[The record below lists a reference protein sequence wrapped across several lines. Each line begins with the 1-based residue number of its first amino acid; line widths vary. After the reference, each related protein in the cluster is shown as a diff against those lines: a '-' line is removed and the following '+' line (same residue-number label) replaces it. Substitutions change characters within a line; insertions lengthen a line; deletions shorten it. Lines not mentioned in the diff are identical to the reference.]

1 MKHYYTIETFEG
13 VIHETST
20 SKKEAIKIA
29 RQCAL
34 ENKASM
40 CVHKICAETRKV
52 LDYLGVAEFPYYL
65 RNCNLEFC
73 DIHFVE
79 SV

>member
-13 VIHETST
+13 AIVADSLN
-20 SKKEAIKIA
+20 KKDAIKKA
-29 RQCAL
+29 RASAL
-34 ENKASM
+34 EYRTSM
-40 CVHKICAETRKV
+40 TVHKVCKLTRRV
-52 LDYLGVAEFPYYL
+52 LDYIGVAEFPYYL
-65 RNCNLEFC
+65 RTCKLEFC